1 MPKALFLCSGTGSV
15 GEPFRE
21 AGWDVTDVDWD
32 GRFKPEIVTDITKW
46 DYKSAFKPGH
56 FDVVWASPDCRMYS
70 RARTTG
76 GPRNFESSD
85 RLVQACRDIIDYLQP
100 NCWFIENPDSG
111 LLKTRPCIEGLPYV
125 RVEYCMYG
133 CPYRKRTR
141 LWTNCT
147 HWTPKMCDR
156 SHCINGK
163 HIATA
168 QRGYKK
174 SDPRSGDQVFTRD
187 ELHRLPKE
195 LCEELFS
202 VCHSSTIPESFN
214 K

>member
-1 MPKALFLCSGTGSV
+1 MPKAVFLCSGTGSV
-15 GEPFRE
+15 GEPFRG
-21 AGWDVTDVDWD
+21 AGWGVTDVDWD

-125 RVEYCMYG
+125 RVDYCMYG

-141 LWTNCT
+141 LWANCT
-147 HWTPKMCDR
+147 EWTPQMCDR
-156 SHCINGK
+156 SHLVGGQ
-163 HIATA
+163 HPSTA
-168 QRGYKK
+168 QRGPGRIN
-174 SDPRSGDQVFTRD
+174 DATFTRD
-187 ELHRLPKE
+187 GLHRLPPL
-195 LCEELFS
+195 LCDEIFA
-202 VCHSSTIPESFN
+202 VCAARVN
-214 K
+214 